1 MIETVFGLPAHPLLV
16 HAAVVF
22 GPLLVAAVL
31 AYALVPAMRSRLGWA
46 TVLLAVV
53 APGALWLARLSG
65 EKFMAKQ
72 KAAGASA
79 KFVAQMSNHQSF
91 GNWASWSGTILGVL
105 ALLLV
110 FAGTAA
116 GKKPQTPSSRT
127 LLYTLIAASLVMAVA
142 TGYYVFKTGDSGAR
156 MVWGG

>member
-1 MIETVFGLPAHPLLV
+1 MIDTIMGVPAHPLLV

-22 GPLLVAAVL
+22 GPLLVAAV
-31 AYALVPAMRSRLGWA
+31 AIYALVPGLRTRLGWL
-46 TVLLAVV
+46 TVLLAIA
-53 APGALWLARLSG
+53 APISLWLARLSG
-65 EKFMAKQ
+65 ERFMAKQ
-72 KAAGASA
+72 KAAGANA
-79 KFVAQMSNHQSF
+79 QFVAEMTNHQNF
-91 GNWASWSGTILGVL
+91 GNWASWSGTVLGIL

-127 LLYTLIAASLVMAVA
+127 LLYTLVAANLIVAAA

-156 MVWGG
+156 MAWT